1 MSRSVASD
9 TRRVAFMVAVV
20 FGLTVAVPADV
31 VRPAGEFPLTWLT
44 NIFRPD
50 GTWQVAP
57 Q

>member
-1 MSRSVASD
+1 
-9 TRRVAFMVAVV
+9 MVAVV

-31 VRPAGEFPLTWLT
+31 VRPAGEFPLTWFT